1 MRNDDPNP
9 KDSKDQPDS
18 SGVSRRD
25 FLKISG
31 ISVAVPLVAS
41 PRMVM
46 AAGEEVPVHG
56 PGKVPMGFTINGKN
70 YKASLEPRV
79 TLLDALRD
87 QFELT
92 GAKRVCDRAECGTL
106 IGKRITR
113 VDSPVK
119 VSGQAKYTYDVH
131 RPGMLYGK
139 VLRCPYAHAK
149 VVSIDTSAAE
159 KMPGVKA
166 VHIVQGPGA
175 NIHWAGD
182 DIVAVAAVDERAAE
196 DAIAAIKVTYQQL
209 PYLVSDAEPPQGAA
223 QEQGPL
229 SMDDIDDMLDN
240 QVPSQQM
247 VNQIQQYGITAKPT
261 EDILKMLKSDGA
273 TDAVLDAIRAATVHP
288 GAGTQTKSNYQK
300 AAAQTLGNPDKGFAD
315 AEAVSEGVYG
325 IPVITHCC
333 LESHGSI
340 SEWTDEDHLFTHIST
355 QNVSG
360 IPGQMAEPLKI
371 PATNI
376 HVHQDHIGGG
386 FGSKFSPDRW
396 GIYTAETSK
405 KAGGKPVR
413 VMLERDAE
421 LKVAG
426 ARPSAYA
433 RVKVGA
439 KKDGTIIAWQSDS
452 WGTGGPGGGGMP
464 PIPYVFTIP
473 NQRKQHTAIRNNIGP
488 ARAWRAPN
496 HPQAAVITMCALDD
510 LAAKLNM
517 DPVEF
522 FGKNLDITKPRQDIY
537 REELAIASDLMGWKQ
552 KWHPRG
558 QNESGGVVRGV
569 GVSFHTWG
577 GRGHS
582 SDCDLTIHPDGS
594 VDLKMGSQDLG
605 TETRTCILM
614 VAADTLG
621 IPMEAIQL
629 QIGDTNYPRSG
640 GSGGSTTIGGVS
652 SSTRRAA
659 VDARDALFAK
669 VAPALNAQPEQLE
682 CVNGTV
688 RVKGDSGRSL
698 NWKEACSKIGAVPI
712 TVRGKNPDKEHPPDL
727 TNSGV
732 GGVQMADV
740 EVDMETGIVKVRKM
754 VAVQDCGLI
763 IDLKTAESSCYG
775 ALTMG
780 ISYALFEEKVM
791 DQATGTM
798 LNANMEFYRLA
809 GYNDIPELVV
819 HMMTGKGY
827 DERGVIGLGEPP
839 VISPGAAISNAVAN
853 AIGLRVPFLPL
864 TPDRVLAAL
873 GQKAGA

>member
-1 MRNDDPNP
+1 M
-9 KDSKDQPDS
+9 PDY
-18 SGVSRRD
+18 
-25 FLKISG
+25 
-31 ISVAVPLVAS
+31 AWP
-41 PRMVM
+41 
-46 AAGEEVPVHG
+46 
-56 PGKVPMGFTINGKN
+56 
-70 YKASLEPRV
+70 
-79 TLLDALRD
+79 DAEHR
-87 QFELT
+87 
-92 GAKRVCDRAECGTL
+92 TL
-106 IGKRITR
+106 IGKRTTR

-159 KMPGVKA
+159 KIPGVKA

-182 DIVAVAAVDERAAE
+182 EIVAVAAVDEGAAE
-196 DAIAAIKVTYQQL
+196 DAVRAIKVKYQQL
-209 PYLVSDAEPPQGAA
+209 PHLVSDAEPPAGSA

-229 SMDDIDDMLDN
+229 SMDDIGDMLDN
-240 QVPSQQM
+240 QVPARQM
-247 VNQIQQYGITAKPT
+247 VSQIQQYGLNEKPT
-261 EDILKMLKSDGA
+261 EDVLKGLKEDGA
-273 TDAVLDAIRAATVHP
+273 SDDVLAALRSATVHP
-288 GAGTQTKSNYQK
+288 EAGKRAPANYQK
-300 AAAQTLGNPDKGFAD
+300 AAAQTTGDPDKAFSE
-315 AEAVSEGVYG
+315 AEVISEGLYG

-340 SEWTDEDHLFTHIST
+340 SEWTDQDHVFTHIST

-376 HVHQDHIGGG
+376 RVHQDNIGGG

-396 GIYTAETSK
+396 GIFTAEISR
-405 KAGGKPVR
+405 KADGKPVR
-413 VMLERDAE
+413 YMLERDAE

-433 RVKVGA
+433 RVKVAA
-439 KKDGTIIAWQSDS
+439 KNDGTLTAWQSNS

-464 PIPYVFTIP
+464 PIPYVFSIP
-473 NQRKQHTAIRNNIGP
+473 NQRQEHTAIRNNIGP

-496 HPQAAVITMCALDD
+496 HPQAAVLTMCALDD
-510 LAAKLNM
+510 LGAKLKM

-522 FGKNLDITKPRQDIY
+522 FGKNLNLTKARENTY
-537 REELAIASDLMGWKQ
+537 REELGIASELMGWKE
-552 KWHPRG
+552 KWHPRP
-558 QNESGGVVRGV
+558 EKVDGVVRGV
-569 GVSFHTWG
+569 GLSFHTWG
-577 GRGHS
+577 GRGHA

-594 VDLKMGSQDLG
+594 VEIKMGSQDLG
-605 TETRTCILM
+605 TGTRTCILV

-621 IPMEAIQL
+621 IPMDAIQL
-629 QIGDTNYPRSG
+629 LIGDTNYPPSG

-669 VAPALNAQPEQLE
+669 VAPALNAQPDQLE
-682 CVNGTV
+682 CKNGQV
-688 RVKGDSGRSL
+688 SVKGDSIRQLG
-698 NWKEACSKIGAVPI
+698 WKEACTKLGAMPL
-712 TVRGKNPDKEHPPDL
+712 TVRGKNPDRSKPPDL

-732 GGVQMADV
+732 GGVQMAEV
-740 EVDMETGIVKVRKM
+740 EVDSDTGIVKVRKM
-754 VAVQDCGLI
+754 VAVQDCGLVV
-763 IDLKTAESSCYG
+763 DLKTAETQCHG
-775 ALTMG
+775 ALIMG
-780 ISYALFEEKVM
+780 ISYSLYEEKVM
-791 DQATGTM
+791 DPTTGRM
-798 LNANMEFYRLA
+798 LNPDMQFYRLA
-809 GYNDIPELVV
+809 GFSDIPELVV

-853 AIGLRVPFLPL
+853 AIGVRVSFLPL
-864 TPDRVLAAL
+864 TPDRVLAAME
-873 GQKAGA
+873 QKGGA

>member
-1 MRNDDPNP
+1 MPNYGWP
-9 KDSKDQPDS
+9 EAPE
-18 SGVSRRD
+18 R
-25 FLKISG
+25 
-31 ISVAVPLVAS
+31 
-41 PRMVM
+41 
-46 AAGEEVPVHG
+46 
-56 PGKVPMGFTINGKN
+56 
-70 YKASLEPRV
+70 
-79 TLLDALRD
+79 
-87 QFELT
+87 
-92 GAKRVCDRAECGTL
+92 TL

-113 VDSPVK
+113 VDSPAK
-119 VSGQAKYTYDVH
+119 VSGNAKYTYDVH

-149 VVSIDTSAAE
+149 VVSVDTSAAE
-159 KMPGVKA
+159 KMSGVTA
-166 VHIVQGPGA
+166 VHVVQGAGA

-182 DIVAVAAVDERAAE
+182 EIVAVAATDEPTAE
-196 DAIAAIKVTYQQL
+196 DAVRAIKVTYQQL

-229 SMDDIDDMLDN
+229 SMGDIDDMLDN
-240 QVPSQQM
+240 QVPSREM
-247 VNQIQQYGITAKPT
+247 VSQIQQYGITAKADDKT
-261 EDILKMLKSDGA
+261 LQELKEDGA
-273 TDAVLDAIRAATVHP
+273 TDAVLDAIRGATVHP
-288 GAGTQTKSNYQK
+288 EAAGKQKSDYQK
-300 AAAQTLGNPDKGFAD
+300 AAAQTLGD
-315 AEAVSEGVYG
+315 AEKAFSEAEVVSEGLYG
-325 IPVITHCC
+325 ISVITHCC

-340 SEWTDEDHLFTHIST
+340 SEWTDQDHLFTHIST

-376 HVHQDHIGGG
+376 RVHQDHIGGG

-396 GIYTAETSK
+396 GIFTAQISK
-405 KAGGKPVR
+405 EANGKPVR

-439 KKDGTIIAWQSDS
+439 KKDGTVVAWQSDS

-464 PIPYVFTIP
+464 PIPYVFTVP

-496 HPQAAVITMCALDD
+496 HPQAAVLTMCALDD

-522 FGKNLDITKPRQDIY
+522 FGKNLSLTKQRETTY
-537 REELAIASDLMGWKQ
+537 REELAIASDLMGWKE
-552 KWHPRG
+552 KWHPSS
-558 QNESGGVVRGV
+558 QSQSGVVVRGL
-569 GVSFHTWG
+569 GLSFHTWG
-577 GRGHS
+577 GRGHA

-594 VDLKMGSQDLG
+594 VDIKMGSQDLG
-605 TETRTCILM
+605 TGTRTCILI

-621 IPMEAIQL
+621 IPLDAIQL
-629 QIGDTNYPRSG
+629 NIGDTNYPPSG
-640 GSGGSTTIGGVS
+640 GSGGSTTIGGVT

-659 VDARDALFAK
+659 VEARDALFAK
-669 VAPALNAQPEQLE
+669 VAPALNAQPEQLG
-682 CVNGTV
+682 CAKGMVA
-688 RVKGDSGRSL
+688 VKGDSSKSL
-698 NWKEACSKIGAVPI
+698 SWKEACSKLGAMPLTI
-712 TVRGKNPDKEHPPDL
+712 RGKNPDKSKPPDL

-740 EVDMETGIVKVRKM
+740 EVDKETGIVKVRKM
-754 VAVQDCGLI
+754 VAVQDCGLVV
-763 IDLKTAESSCYG
+763 DLKTAESQCYG
-775 ALTMG
+775 ALIMG
-780 ISYALFEEKVM
+780 ISYSLFEEKIM
-791 DQATGTM
+791 DQGTGRM
-798 LNANMEFYRLA
+798 LNPDMEFYRLA
-809 GYNDIPELVV
+809 GLSDIPELVV

-853 AIGLRVPFLPL
+853 AIGVRVPFLPL

-873 GQKAGA
+873 GQQAGA

>member
-1 MRNDDPNP
+1 M
-9 KDSKDQPDS
+9 PDY
-18 SGVSRRD
+18 
-25 FLKISG
+25 
-31 ISVAVPLVAS
+31 AWP
-41 PRMVM
+41 
-46 AAGEEVPVHG
+46 
-56 PGKVPMGFTINGKN
+56 
-70 YKASLEPRV
+70 
-79 TLLDALRD
+79 DAEHR
-87 QFELT
+87 
-92 GAKRVCDRAECGTL
+92 TL
-106 IGKRITR
+106 IGKRTTR

-159 KMPGVKA
+159 KIPGVKA

-182 DIVAVAAVDERAAE
+182 EIVAVAAVDEGAAE
-196 DAIAAIKVTYQQL
+196 DAIRSIKVKYQQL
-209 PYLVSDAEPPQGAA
+209 PHLVSDAEPPAGSA

-229 SMDDIDDMLDN
+229 SMDDIGDMLDN
-240 QVPSQQM
+240 QVPGRQM
-247 VNQIQQYGITAKPT
+247 VSQIQEYGLSEKPT
-261 EDILKMLKSDGA
+261 EDMLKGLKEDGA
-273 TDAVLDAIRAATVHP
+273 TDDVLAALRSATVHP
-288 GAGTQTKSNYQK
+288 EAGKRAPANYQK
-300 AAAQTLGNPDKGFAD
+300 AAAQTTGDPDKAFS
-315 AEAVSEGVYG
+315 ETEVVSDGLYG

-340 SEWTDEDHLFTHIST
+340 SEWTDQDHVFTHIST

-376 HVHQDHIGGG
+376 RVHQDNIGGG

-396 GIYTAETSK
+396 GIFTAEISK
-405 KAGGKPVR
+405 KADGKPVR
-413 VMLERDAE
+413 YMLERDAE

-433 RVKVGA
+433 RVKVAA
-439 KKDGTIIAWQSDS
+439 KKDGTLTAWQSNS

-464 PIPYVFTIP
+464 PIPYVFSIP
-473 NQRKQHTAIRNNIGP
+473 NQRQEHTAIRNNIGP

-496 HPQAAVITMCALDD
+496 HPQAAVLTMCALDD
-510 LAAKLNM
+510 LAAKLKM

-522 FGKNLDITKPRQDIY
+522 FGKNLNLTKARENTY
-537 REELAIASDLMGWKQ
+537 REELAIATELMGWKE
-552 KWHPRG
+552 KWHPRS
-558 QNESGGVVRGV
+558 EKVDGVVRGV
-569 GVSFHTWG
+569 GLSFHTWG
-577 GRGHS
+577 GRGHA

-594 VDLKMGSQDLG
+594 VEIKMGTQDLG
-605 TETRTCILM
+605 TGTRTCILV

-621 IPMEAIQL
+621 IPMDAIQL
-629 QIGDTNYPRSG
+629 LIGDTNYPPSG

-669 VAPALNAQPEQLE
+669 VAPALNAQPDQLE
-682 CVNGTV
+682 CKNGQV
-688 RVKGDSGRSL
+688 SVKGDSSRPLS
-698 NWKEACSKIGAVPI
+698 WKEACSKLGAMPL
-712 TVRGKNPDKEHPPDL
+712 TVRGKNPDRSKPPDL

-732 GGVQMADV
+732 GGVQMAEV
-740 EVDMETGIVKVRKM
+740 EVDSDTGIVKVRKM
-754 VAVQDCGLI
+754 VAVQDCGLVV
-763 IDLKTAESSCYG
+763 DLKTAETQCYG
-775 ALTMG
+775 ALIMG
-780 ISYALFEEKVM
+780 ISYSLYEEKVM
-791 DQATGTM
+791 DPTTGRM
-798 LNANMEFYRLA
+798 LNPDMQFYRLA
-809 GYNDIPELVV
+809 GFSDIPELVV

-853 AIGLRVPFLPL
+853 AIGVRVSFLPL
-864 TPDRVLAAL
+864 TPDRVLAAME
-873 GQKAGA
+873 QKRGA

>member
-1 MRNDDPNP
+1 M
-9 KDSKDQPDS
+9 PDY
-18 SGVSRRD
+18 
-25 FLKISG
+25 
-31 ISVAVPLVAS
+31 AWP
-41 PRMVM
+41 
-46 AAGEEVPVHG
+46 
-56 PGKVPMGFTINGKN
+56 
-70 YKASLEPRV
+70 
-79 TLLDALRD
+79 DAQHR
-87 QFELT
+87 
-92 GAKRVCDRAECGTL
+92 TL
-106 IGKRITR
+106 IGTRVTR
-113 VDSPVK
+113 VDSPAK

-182 DIVAVAAVDERAAE
+182 DIVAVAAVDEPTAE
-196 DAIAAIKVTYQQL
+196 DAIRAIKVKFQQL
-209 PYLVSDAEPPQGAA
+209 PHLVSDAEPPKGSA
-223 QEQGPL
+223 QEEGPL
-229 SMDDIDDMLDN
+229 SVDAIDDMLDN
-240 QVPSQQM
+240 QVPANQM
-247 VNQIQQYGITAKPT
+247 VSTIQRDGLVKKAS
-261 EDILKMLKSDGA
+261 EDELKMLKADGA
-273 TDAVLDAIRAATVHP
+273 TDAVLEAIGSATIHP
-288 GAGTQTKSNYQK
+288 EASSKPPSNYQK
-300 AAAQTLGNPDKGFAD
+300 AAAQTLGEPDKAF
-315 AEAVSEGVYG
+315 AEADVVSEGLYG

-340 SEWTDEDHLFTHIST
+340 SEWTDQEHLFTHIST

-376 HVHQDHIGGG
+376 RVHQDNIGGG

-396 GIYTAETSK
+396 GIFTAEVSK

-413 VMLERDAE
+413 VMLERDTE

-433 RVKVGA
+433 RVKVAA
-439 KKDGTIIAWQSDS
+439 KKDGTVVAWQSNS

-464 PIPYVFTIP
+464 PIPYVFNIP
-473 NQRKQHTAIRNNIGP
+473 NQRQEHTAIRNNIGP

-496 HPQAAVITMCALDD
+496 HPQAAVLTMCALDD

-522 FGKNLDITKPRQDIY
+522 FGKNLNLTKQRENIY
-537 REELAIASDLMGWKQ
+537 REELGIASELMGWKQ

-558 QNESGGVVRGV
+558 QAPSDGMVRGV

-577 GRGHS
+577 GRGHA

-594 VDLKMGSQDLG
+594 VDLKMGTQDLG
-605 TETRTCILM
+605 TGTRTCILM

-621 IPMEAIQL
+621 IPMDAIQL
-629 QIGDTNYPRSG
+629 QIGDTTYPPSG
-640 GSGGSTTIGGVS
+640 GSGGSTTIGGVT

-669 VAPALNAQPEQLE
+669 VAPALSVQPDQLE
-682 CVNGTV
+682 CVNGKV
-688 RVKGDSGRSL
+688 SVKGDSSHSL
-698 NWKEACSKIGAVPI
+698 SWKEACSKLGAMPL
-712 TVRGKNPDKEHPPDL
+712 TVRGKNPDKSKPPDL

-732 GGVQMADV
+732 GGVQMAEV
-740 EVDMETGIVKVRKM
+740 EVDTDTGIVKVKKM
-754 VAVQDCGLI
+754 VAVQDCGLV
-763 IDLKTAESSCYG
+763 IDIKTAEGQCYG
-775 ALTMG
+775 ALIMG

-791 DQATGTM
+791 DPATGRM
-798 LNANMEFYRLA
+798 LNADMQFYRLA
-809 GYNDIPELVV
+809 GFSDIPELVV

-827 DERGVIGLGEPP
+827 DERGVIVLGEPP
-839 VISPGAAISNAVAN
+839 VESPGAAISNEVAH
-853 AIGLRVPFLPL
+853 AKGVRVPFLPL

-873 GQKAGA
+873 EQKAGA